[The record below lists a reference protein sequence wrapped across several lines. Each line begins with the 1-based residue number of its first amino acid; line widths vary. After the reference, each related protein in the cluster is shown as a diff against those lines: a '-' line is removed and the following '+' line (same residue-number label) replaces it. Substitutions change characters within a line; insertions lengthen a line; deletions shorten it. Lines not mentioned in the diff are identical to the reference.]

1 MVKTYLY
8 QLTVASCLF
17 LAACNE
23 SKTTDGGLR
32 VIPLGTAI
40 DARTELN
47 ASDCFKQVRYVP
59 LETTDSSLIGKGP
72 YVQVIKDR
80 ILVSTSQDQCL
91 MFDKETGKFIKQVGH
106 IGNDPEGYRS
116 VFCWGDNETGMIY
129 FNGWNKDL
137 VCYDQNGTF
146 KEKIKIPFEVQGAS
160 SASFGCQNDGTF
172 VLYKSVL
179 FGKGENSLLFFKDN
193 MAIDSCATRMAV
205 ESQSLD
211 PSNIASIAVLKG
223 ETGAQFYGPTTYEG
237 VLVLDYKEPE
247 TGSIIINANT
257 RLWRQDKELY
267 FVEAYNDT
275 IYQVKDRA
283 LVPASVLDLGKYHWN
298 FSERFMKN
306 KDNAVLITQ
315 ILDSEDRMVIR
326 FIKGLFH
333 ESVLYTA
340 VVTKSTG
347 EVKVGLYADGLND
360 DLTNYLPLQPMS
372 VSQSGE
378 YAGLIPAGDVAAWF
392 EENGDKDIPQQVKA
406 LKRIGEEDNPV
417 VVLMK

>member
-1 MVKTYLY
+1 
-8 QLTVASCLF
+8 
-17 LAACNE
+17 
-23 SKTTDGGLR
+23 
-32 VIPLGTAI
+32 
-40 DARTELN
+40 
-47 ASDCFKQVRYVP
+47 

-106 IGNDPEGYRS
+106 IGNDSEGYRS

-247 TGSIIINANT
+247 TGNIIINANT

-333 ESVLYTA
+333 EPVLYTA

>member
-47 ASDCFKQVRYVP
+47 ASDCFKQVQYVP

-211 PSNIASIAVLKG
+211 PSNIASIAVFKS
-223 ETGAQFYGPTTYEG
+223 ETGVQFYGPTTYEG

-333 ESVLYTA
+333 EPVLYTA

-360 DLTNYLPLQPMS
+360 DLTNCLPLQPMS

>member
-23 SKTTDGGLR
+23 SKTTDGRLR

-47 ASDCFKQVRYVP
+47 ASDCFKQVQYVP

-80 ILVSTSQDQCL
+80 ILISTSQDQCL

-237 VLVLDYKEPE
+237 VLVL
-247 TGSIIINANT
+247 
-257 RLWRQDKELY
+257 
-267 FVEAYNDT
+267 
-275 IYQVKDRA
+275 
-283 LVPASVLDLGKYHWN
+283 
-298 FSERFMKN
+298 
-306 KDNAVLITQ
+306 
-315 ILDSEDRMVIR
+315 
-326 FIKGLFH
+326 GL
-333 ESVLYTA
+333 LRNRKP
-340 VVTKSTG
+340 VTLLSMPIP
-347 EVKVGLYADGLND
+347 VMA
-360 DLTNYLPLQPMS
+360 
-372 VSQSGE
+372 
-378 YAGLIPAGDVAAWF
+378 AG
-392 EENGDKDIPQQVKA
+392 
-406 LKRIGEEDNPV
+406 
-417 VVLMK
+417 

>member
-47 ASDCFKQVRYVP
+47 ASDCFKQVQYVP

-72 YVQVIKDR
+72 DVQVIKDR

-211 PSNIASIAVLKG
+211 PSNIASIAVFKS
-223 ETGAQFYGPTTYEG
+223 ETGVQFYGPTTYEG

-333 ESVLYTA
+333 EPVLYTA

-347 EVKVGLYADGLND
+347 EVKVGL
-360 DLTNYLPLQPMS
+360 
-372 VSQSGE
+372 
-378 YAGLIPAGDVAAWF
+378 
-392 EENGDKDIPQQVKA
+392 
-406 LKRIGEEDNPV
+406 
-417 VVLMK
+417 